1 MATRKKNKKP
11 VKKKT
16 KTKPAARKKAV
27 PRKAKRSTTPKKKT
41 KRSAPRRAPKQAAPR
56 HDEAATTQLPL
67 FDLAQTQAVP
77 VPEVVGEIE
86 EKMALGRLTE
96 S

>member
-11 VKKKT
+11 VKK

-27 PRKAKRSTTPKKKT
+27 PRKAKRSPTPKKKT
-41 KRSAPRRAPKQAAPR
+41 KKSAPRRAPKQAAPR
-56 HDEAATTQLPL
+56 VDEAATTQLPL